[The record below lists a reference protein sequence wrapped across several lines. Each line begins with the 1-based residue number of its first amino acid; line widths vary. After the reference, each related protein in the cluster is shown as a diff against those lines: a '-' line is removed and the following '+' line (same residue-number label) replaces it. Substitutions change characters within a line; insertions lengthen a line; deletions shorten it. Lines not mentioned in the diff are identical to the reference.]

1 MNCVEL
7 PKKIINDQRS
17 QVMVQ
22 MIWEQDVTIVQYLLI
37 WKNRTHQGSALS
49 WEPVEY
55 RIVVHH
61 LVVRLNA
68 VYILIG
74 HFLKGVHQI
83 LVMRNTQIIKI
94 SMTPIS
100 KQGRRPHL
108 LYLVKLMNG
117 LVTITKLHPNKL
129 IYLIEVE
136 TCIAVLNFIKIKTV
150 AKFAC
155 HGMLYDGFPC
165 WLWHL
170 VEKLEV
176 KPKILY

>member
-1 MNCVEL
+1 MNCVDL
-7 PKKIINDQRS
+7 PKKISMTKDPKLWYRRFA
-17 QVMVQ
+17 
-22 MIWEQDVTIVQYLLI
+22 EQDVTIVQYLLI

-68 VYILIG
+68 IYILIG

-83 LVMRNTQIIKI
+83 LVMRNTQNIKT
-94 SMTPIS
+94 SVRNTPIS

-129 IYLIEVE
+129 IYLIKVE

-165 WLWHL
+165 
-170 VEKLEV
+170 
-176 KPKILY
+176 